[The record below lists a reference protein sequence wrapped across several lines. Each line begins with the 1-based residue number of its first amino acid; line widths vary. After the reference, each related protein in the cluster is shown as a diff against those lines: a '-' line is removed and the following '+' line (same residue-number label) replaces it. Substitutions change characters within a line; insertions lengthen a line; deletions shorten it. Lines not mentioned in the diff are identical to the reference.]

1 MQSVESVSIGHRRY
15 RFGAFLFA
23 QKDEREVT
31 YYGMG
36 IFSDRRR
43 SGSFLVHLYE
53 VFKRVYG
60 NKVHNLHKSTF
71 RETPRTV
78 QKLRVLKN
86 VEGNSELVSP

>member
-1 MQSVESVSIGHRRY
+1 MN
-15 RFGAFLFA
+15 
-23 QKDEREVT
+23 
-31 YYGMG
+31 
-36 IFSDRRR
+36 
-43 SGSFLVHLYE
+43 
-53 VFKRVYG
+53 G